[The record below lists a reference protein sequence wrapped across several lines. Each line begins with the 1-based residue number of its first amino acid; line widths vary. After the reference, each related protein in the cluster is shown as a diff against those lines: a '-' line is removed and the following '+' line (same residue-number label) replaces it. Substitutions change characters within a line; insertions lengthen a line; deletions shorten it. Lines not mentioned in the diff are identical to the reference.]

1 MLEREFS
8 DRTGFYPPADMYEII
23 ESKYLEMDIDKD
35 KFCEMYKNNDED
47 LAECIQMETDKAT
60 VIKLNEREG
69 SFEMQNQDA
78 GKRYERLTILV

>member
-1 MLEREFS
+1 MTKMLEREFS

-23 ESKYLEMDIDKD
+23 ESKYLEMDVDKD

-60 VIKLNEREG
+60 VIKFKKISGNSR
-69 SFEMQNQDA
+69 
-78 GKRYERLTILV
+78 

>member
-23 ESKYLEMDIDKD
+23 ESKYLEMDVDKD

-60 VIKLNEREG
+60 VIKFKIISGN
-69 SFEMQNQDA
+69 S
-78 GKRYERLTILV
+78 RLFNFRDESA